1 MFSKVDRSK
10 VKVAASLLS
19 ADFAHLADE
28 VKHVTDAGIDRIH
41 VEVNDGVFSP
51 EITVGAPVVKSLRK
65 ATSAII
71 EAHLMT
77 VNPERKIESFAK
89 AGADIIIFHIETTHQ
104 AEAVLQQIKNAGSK
118 AGVAIN
124 PATPIV
130 MLEELLPIADVV
142 LVMTANPGSAGQRLI
157 ESTLKKIKKL
167 HEIIRSENY
176 DCYLEADGGINIET
190 AASVR
195 EAGANILV
203 AGTAIYES
211 TDVLASLSRLTGEN
225 E

>member
-77 VNPERKIESFAK
+77 IHPERKIESFAK
-89 AGADIIIFHIETTHQ
+89 AGADIITFHLETTHQ

-211 TDVLASLSRLTGEN
+211 TDVLASLSKLTGEN

>member
-41 VEVNDGVFSP
+41 IEVDDGVFSP

-65 ATSAII
+65 ATSAIL

-89 AGADIIIFHIETTHQ
+89 AGADIIIFHVEATNQ

-211 TDVLASLSRLTGEN
+211 TDVLASLSKLTGEN

>member
-1 MFSKVDRSK
+1 MFSKDKRK
-10 VKVAASLLS
+10 VKVTPSLLS
-19 ADFAHLADE
+19 ADFANLE
-28 VKHVTDAGIDRIH
+28 QEIKHVTDAGMDSIH
-41 VEVNDGVFSP
+41 IEVGDGVFSP

-65 ATSAII
+65 VTDAII
-71 EAHLMT
+71 EVHLMT
-77 VNPERKIESFAK
+77 VHPERKIESFAK
-89 AGADIIIFHIETTHQ
+89 AGADIIIFHVEATNQ
-104 AEAVLQQIKNAGSK
+104 AEAVIQQIKNAGSK

-130 MLEELLPIADVV
+130 MLEEILPIVDVV
-142 LVMTANPGSAGQRLI
+142 LVMTANPGSAGQSLI
-157 ESTLKKIKKL
+157 KSTLNKIKRL
-167 HEIIRSENY
+167 HEIIRTENY

-211 TDVLASLSRLTGEN
+211 TDVLASEMKIIGE

>member
-28 VKHVTDAGIDRIH
+28 VKHVTEAGIDRIH

-65 ATSAII
+65 TTDAII

-77 VNPERKIESFAK
+77 VHPERKIESFAK

-104 AEAVLQQIKNAGSK
+104 AEAVIQQIKNAGSK
-118 AGVAIN
+118 AGIAIN

-130 MLEELLPIADVV
+130 MLEEILPIADVV

-157 ESTLKKIKKL
+157 DSTLKKIKKL
-167 HEIIRSENY
+167 HEIIRAENY

-190 AASVR
+190 AAAVR

-211 TDVLASLSRLTGEN
+211 TDVLASLSRLTGE

>member
-1 MFSKVDRSK
+1 MFSKVDRSR

-65 ATSAII
+65 VTSAII
-71 EAHLMT
+71 EVHLMT

-89 AGADIIIFHIETTHQ
+89 AGADIITFHVETTHQ

-142 LVMTANPGSAGQRLI
+142 LVMTANPGAAGQRLI
-157 ESTLKKIKKL
+157 KSTLNKIKKL
-167 HEIIRSENY
+167 HEIIRNENY

-211 TDVLASLSRLTGEN
+211 TDVLASVSKIAGEG
-225 E
+225 

>member
-124 PATPIV
+124 PATPII

-211 TDVLASLSRLTGEN
+211 TDVLASLSKLTGEN

>member
-1 MFSKVDRSK
+1 MFSKGEKFK
-10 VKVAASLLS
+10 VQVAPSLLS
-19 ADFAHLADE
+19 ADFANLKDE
-28 VKHVTDAGIDRIH
+28 IKHVTDAGMDRIH
-41 VEVNDGVFSP
+41 IEVGDGVFSP

-65 ATSAII
+65 VTSAIL
-71 EAHLMT
+71 EVHLMT
-77 VNPERKIESFAK
+77 VHPERKIESFAK
-89 AGADIIIFHIETTHQ
+89 AGADIIIYHLEAAEQ

-130 MLEELLPIADVV
+130 MLEELLPVADVV
-142 LVMTANPGSAGQRLI
+142 TVMTANPGYGGQSLI
-157 ESTLKKIKKL
+157 KRTLQKIKRL
-167 HEIIRSENY
+167 RQIIREKDY
-176 DCYLEADGGINIET
+176 DCELEADGGINIET

-203 AGTAIYES
+203 AGTAIYDS
-211 TDVLASLSRLTGEN
+211 TDVFASLSKILGE

>member
-1 MFSKVDRSK
+1 MFSKVDRST
-10 VKVAASLLS
+10 VKVAPSILS

-41 VEVNDGVFSP
+41 VEVGDGVFSP

-65 ATSAII
+65 ATSAIL

-89 AGADIIIFHIETTHQ
+89 AGADIIIFHVETTHQ

-157 ESTLKKIKKL
+157 NSTLNKIKKL
-167 HEIIRSENY
+167 HEIIRNENY
-176 DCYLEADGGINIET
+176 DCILEADGGINIET

-195 EAGANILV
+195 EAGANVLV

-211 TDVLASLSRLTGEN
+211 TDVLASLSKLTGES

>member
-1 MFSKVDRSK
+1 
-10 VKVAASLLS
+10 
-19 ADFAHLADE
+19 
-28 VKHVTDAGIDRIH
+28 
-41 VEVNDGVFSP
+41 
-51 EITVGAPVVKSLRK
+51 
-65 ATSAII
+65 
-71 EAHLMT
+71 MT
-77 VNPERKIESFAK
+77 VHPERKIESFAK

-104 AEAVLQQIKNAGSK
+104 AEAVIQQIKNAGSK
-118 AGVAIN
+118 AGIAIN

-130 MLEELLPIADVV
+130 MLEEILPIADVV

-157 ESTLKKIKKL
+157 DSTLKKIKKL
-167 HEIIRSENY
+167 HEIIRAENY

-190 AASVR
+190 AAAVR

-211 TDVLASLSRLTGEN
+211 TDVLASLSRLTGE

>member
-28 VKHVTDAGIDRIH
+28 VKHVTEAGIDRIH

-65 ATSAII
+65 TTDAII

-77 VNPERKIESFAK
+77 VHPERKIESFAK
-89 AGADIIIFHIETTHQ
+89 AGADIIIFHVETTHQ

-157 ESTLKKIKKL
+157 DSTLKKIKKL
-167 HEIIRSENY
+167 HEIIHTNNY

-190 AASVR
+190 AAAVR

-211 TDVLASLSRLTGEN
+211 TDVLASLSRLTGE